1 MLVATDDDLVIG
13 MCMHYELVP
22 TPAPTPTPIPHPFT
36 ATISDPSRKAA
47 QAVVGP
53 MKAASGEPPP
63 PDRPFAVYGLPVANT
78 GTITKN
84 ASVLPH
90 VPLPPGTGWAP
101 MPKPPKPMVGIL
113 ETPPPPDLPVS
124 PAGDA
129 LLDKGSGTVVFGL
142 GDVVRLGDTAQSCSE
157 PARQSSTVL
166 AVPKGGPVLIGG

>member
-1 MLVATDDDLVIG
+1 MLVATDDDLIIG

-22 TPAPTPTPIPHPFT
+22 MPAPTPTPIPHPFM
-36 ATISDPSRKAA
+36 AMISDPSRKAV
-47 QAVVGP
+47 QALTGP
-53 MKAASGEPPP
+53 MKAGAGEPE
-63 PDRPFAVYGLPVANT
+63 PDRPFNVYGLPVANT

-84 ASVLPH
+84 SSALPH

-113 ETPPPPDLPVS
+113 ETPPPPDPPVS

-129 LLDKGSGTVVFGL
+129 LLDKGSSKVVFGK
-142 GDVVRLGDTAQSCSE
+142 GDVVRLGDTTKSCSE

-166 AVPKGGPVLIGG
+166 ATPKGGPVMIGG